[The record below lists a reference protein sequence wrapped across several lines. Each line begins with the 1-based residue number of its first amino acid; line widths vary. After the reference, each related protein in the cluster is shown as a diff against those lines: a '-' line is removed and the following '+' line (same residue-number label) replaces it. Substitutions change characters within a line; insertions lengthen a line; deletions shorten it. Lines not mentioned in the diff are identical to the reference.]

1 MKRSDLANLV
11 KMIYSEGHV
20 SRAGLAE
27 KTGLAHSYITTIV
40 RDLQNA
46 GLLLEGGRAPSGGGR
61 RRVLLQINPKLA
73 HLIGIE
79 IGTANCRVVATDLLG
94 NILHLRRFP
103 SEISKGKTH
112 VLDAIDREIECLLQQ
127 DSAIKGIG
135 MSHSGVIERRA
146 GTVLFWPKVQGWNN
160 VPLKQMLEAKY
171 ELAVIVEDSVRTM
184 AIAEQ
189 RFGRA
194 KGCDDVVFVNIG
206 MGIGSAIFV
215 NGQLHFGYNGLAGEL
230 GHTTIDESGDLCS
243 CGNRGCLEVYASGS
257 AIINRVRSG
266 LEKGV
271 TSSLLEGWQKHP
283 SELSVETIVEAA
295 RSHDRLSGMI
305 LAEAGAHLGTAL
317 ATIVNL
323 LNPRRLILGG
333 AVPQAAKGLLLK
345 PLLDSLRARAFHRS
359 VTGLEVL
366 VSRLGDESAA
376 LGAVILVGQRILERL
391 V

>member
-1 MKRSDLANLV
+1 MKRSDLTNFV
-11 KMIYSEGHV
+11 KLIYAEGHV

-46 GLLLEGGRAPSGGGR
+46 DLLLEKGRAPSDGGR
-61 RRVLLQINPKLA
+61 RRVLLTINPKLA

-94 NILHLRRFP
+94 NVMNLKRFP
-103 SEISKGKTH
+103 SENARGKDH
-112 VLDAIDREIECLLQQ
+112 VLENIYHEIERLVAH
-127 DSAIKGIG
+127 DDAIKGIG
-135 MSHSGVIERRA
+135 MSQSGVIDRRT

-160 VPLKQMLEAKY
+160 VPLKQMLETKY
-171 ELAVIVEDSVRTM
+171 HLPVVVEDSVRTM
-184 AIAEQ
+184 AVAER

-194 KGCDDVVFVNIG
+194 KDCDDVVYVNVG

-215 NGQLHFGYNGLAGEL
+215 NGRLHFGYNGMAGEL

-271 TSSLLEGWQKHP
+271 TSSLLEGWQKRP
-283 SELSVETIVEAA
+283 AQLSVETIVEAA
-295 RSHDRLSGMI
+295 RGHDRLSGMI
-305 LAEAGAHLGTAL
+305 LSEAGVHLGTAL

-323 LNPRRLILGG
+323 LNPKRIILGG

-359 VTGLEVL
+359 MTGLEVL

-376 LGAVILVGQRILERL
+376 LGAVILVAEQILEEL